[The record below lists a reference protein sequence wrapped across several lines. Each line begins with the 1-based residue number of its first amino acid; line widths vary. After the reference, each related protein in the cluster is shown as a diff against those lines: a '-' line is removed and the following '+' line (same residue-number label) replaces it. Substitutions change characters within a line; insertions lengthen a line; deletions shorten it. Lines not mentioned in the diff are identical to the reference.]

1 MLVAVYCIRY
11 DEKMNSNQRQYSPF
25 DLFILQVD
33 NGLRTVFGKP
43 LITERDDPQDSV
55 NNRSNT
61 ELSAKEKVLSARL
74 MRINHAGEVAA
85 QGLYQGQALTAKLP
99 TVRDKMQRAAEEE
112 NDHLAWCER
121 RIKEL
126 GSHTSYFN
134 PLWYFGSVSIG
145 ALAGMAGDQWS
156 LGFVAETERQVVKH
170 LDEHL
175 EKISVNDIQSRAVLE
190 QMKIDEGQHA
200 TVAIESGAA
209 ELPNIVKDMMG
220 ITSKVMTKTAY
231 WL

>member
-1 MLVAVYCIRY
+1 MS
-11 DEKMNSNQRQYSPF
+11 DTQRHYSPV
-25 DLFILQVD
+25 DQLMMQID
-33 NGLRTVFGKP
+33 NGLRTMFGKP
-43 LITERDDPQDSV
+43 LVTERPDPQDSITV
-55 NNRSNT
+55 KQK
-61 ELSAKEKVLSARL
+61 LSATEKTFSARL

-99 TVRDKMQRAAEEE
+99 DVRDKMQRAAEEE

-121 RIKEL
+121 RIEEL

-145 ALAGMAGDQWS
+145 ALAGIAGDKWS

-175 EKISVNDIQSRAVLE
+175 SRISEKDVESRAVLE
-190 QMKIDEGQHA
+190 QMKIDEGRHA
-200 TVAIESGAA
+200 TVALEAGAA
-209 ELPNIVKDMMG
+209 ELPAPVKSLMA
-220 ITSKVMTKTAY
+220 ITSKVMTRTAF

>member
-1 MLVAVYCIRY
+1 M
-11 DEKMNSNQRQYSPF
+11 SNTQRHYSPV
-25 DLFILQVD
+25 DQLMMQID

-43 LITERDDPQDSV
+43 LVTERPDPQDSV
-55 NNRSNT
+55 AAELKQT
-61 ELSAKEKVLSARL
+61 LSATEKTFSARL

-99 TVRDKMQRAAEEE
+99 DVRDKMQRAAEEE

-145 ALAGMAGDQWS
+145 ALAGMAGDKWS

-175 EKISVNDIQSRAVLE
+175 TRISENDLESRAVLE
-190 QMKIDEGQHA
+190 QMKIDEGRHA
-200 TVAIESGAA
+200 TVALEAGGAA
-209 ELPNIVKDMMG
+209 LPAPVKSLMTL
-220 ITSKVMTKTAY
+220 TSKVMTKTAF

>member
-1 MLVAVYCIRY
+1 MS
-11 DEKMNSNQRQYSPF
+11 DTQRHYSPV
-25 DLFILQVD
+25 DQLMMQID
-33 NGLRTVFGKP
+33 NGLRTMFGKP
-43 LITERDDPQDSV
+43 LVTERPDPQDSV
-55 NNRSNT
+55 TT
-61 ELSAKEKVLSARL
+61 ELKQKLSATEKIFSARL

-99 TVRDKMQRAAEEE
+99 DVRDKMQRAAEEE

-145 ALAGMAGDQWS
+145 ALAGIAGDKWS

-175 EKISVNDIQSRAVLE
+175 NTISENDIESRAVLE
-190 QMKIDEGQHA
+190 QMKMDEGRHA
-200 TVAIESGAA
+200 TVALEAGGA
-209 ELPNIVKDMMG
+209 ELPAAVKSLMAL
-220 ITSKVMTKTAY
+220 TSKVMTKTAY
-231 WL
+231 WF